1 MTGCPHKPKFSYKTT
16 KKSKTVFFR
25 LVTFRVLGQKLYW
38 LYICWI
44 WDTYHLRLC
53 SIEATLAPSTQT
65 APVRSRADA
74 QNFLCS
80 VGDIAELFPSF
91 SGAIFVKI
99 RPGSSIYQ
107 ENIFETL
114 RGSVNNYGGV
124 PNQSKRITNFEIT
137 KLPSSPFSEVWFSHY
152 SWLSNLFIQ
161 VNHCRNFAGAA
172 SKKWFKHDLFDLL
185 FTTMYNFEHN
195 FQCDLCLPSNIWCSV
210 KVSFRLIQNKLRT
223 GCRLSFNFDEK

>member
-44 WDTYHLRLC
+44 WDTSQLRLC

-99 RPGSSIYQ
+99 RPVPVVIKEGHSPKSENSVWKFYCRNDTEKKNAASCSSGP
-107 ENIFETL
+107 TL
-114 RGSVNNYGGV
+114 R
-124 PNQSKRITNFEIT
+124 
-137 KLPSSPFSEVWFSHY
+137 W
-152 SWLSNLFIQ
+152 
-161 VNHCRNFAGAA
+161 GA
-172 SKKWFKHDLFDLL
+172 LL
-185 FTTMYNFEHN
+185 
-195 FQCDLCLPSNIWCSV
+195 LCL
-210 KVSFRLIQNKLRT
+210 F
-223 GCRLSFNFDEK
+223 

>member
-44 WDTYHLRLC
+44 WDTSQLRLC

-99 RPGSSIYQ
+99 RPGFYLSTHLQKIPKWKLCQFSFILLLKWY
-107 ENIFETL
+107 EMLCTSWETIWL
-114 RGSVNNYGGV
+114 VADGFTWVV
-124 PNQSKRITNFEIT
+124 PEEMLMT
-137 KLPSSPFSEVWFSHY
+137 L
-152 SWLSNLFIQ
+152 
-161 VNHCRNFAGAA
+161 A
-172 SKKWFKHDLFDLL
+172 
-185 FTTMYNFEHN
+185 
-195 FQCDLCLPSNIWCSV
+195 
-210 KVSFRLIQNKLRT
+210 
-223 GCRLSFNFDEK
+223 